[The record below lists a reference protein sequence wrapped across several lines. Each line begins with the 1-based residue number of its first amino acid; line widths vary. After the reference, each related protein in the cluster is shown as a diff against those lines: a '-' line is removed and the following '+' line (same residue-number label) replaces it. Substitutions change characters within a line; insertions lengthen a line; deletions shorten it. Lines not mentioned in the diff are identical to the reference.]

1 MQPSRVMLMPK
12 VRRPIR
18 AILFHKR
25 HRGLALFLRRRSAS
39 TYDGLS
45 PATAVRRIGTTVL
58 RTVRRSASGYDGPL
72 YLYDGLPP
80 RTTVHLQLRRS
91 VVSVRRFCA
100 RYDGL

>member
-1 MQPSRVMLMPK
+1 
-12 VRRPIR
+12 
-18 AILFHKR
+18 
-25 HRGLALFLRRRSAS
+25 
-39 TYDGLS
+39 
-45 PATAVRRIGTTVL
+45 L

-100 RYDGL
+100 RYGDLPPAATVRRTLTTVCLHVRRFISSYGGPSYRYDGL